1 MMSCEECSS
10 AVEIDRLLGWYAAFR
25 RIRLYLVGGIEAPG
39 FTSQFH
45 SNIATPSGRN
55 TAI

>member
-1 MMSCEECSS
+1 MSCEECSS